1 MEFLTRRRAPGIC
14 RIRVITQAENGQDNS
29 RPAVIDAIVGA
40 RNGKQLDCIFG
51 AANFRLT
58 PDEIRKSMG
67 SGDARAI
74 NASLG

>member
-1 MEFLTRRRAPGIC
+1 MEFLTKKSARNFQSQSDY
-14 RIRVITQAENGQDNS
+14 QAENGQDNYA
-29 RPAVIDAIVGA
+29 AVKDAIAGA
-40 RNGKQLDCIFG
+40 RIGKQLDCIFG

-74 NASLG
+74 NPSLR